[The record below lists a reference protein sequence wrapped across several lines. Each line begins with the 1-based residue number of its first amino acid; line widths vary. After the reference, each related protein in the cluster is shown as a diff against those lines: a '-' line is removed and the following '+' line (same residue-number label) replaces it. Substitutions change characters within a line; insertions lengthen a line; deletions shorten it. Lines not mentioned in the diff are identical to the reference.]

1 MIYSWE
7 DMEMLKK
14 ETSSFWLQVRLQ
26 VRVFLDVGLGIYIFD
41 PNILLWRKNVWTPFS
56 DSQQNG
62 LIQIVEVS
70 NGVVSFQF
78 RGLEFKGTYCQQREV
93 EAITEDVNAGCVC
106 CGPRS
111 VSDLCGANGNPFC
124 LSFSSWIRNLAMTWN
139 ILQKNY
145 ILGEDNLLSSSNFY
159 AYICLN
165 PYP

>member
-1 MIYSWE
+1 MT
-7 DMEMLKK
+7 K
-14 ETSSFWLQVRLQ
+14 
-26 VRVFLDVGLGIYIFD
+26 LGEH
-41 PNILLWRKNVWTPFS
+41 PTL

-145 ILGEDNLLSSSNFY
+145 ILGNIKCPILEYEHMSRRN
-159 AYICLN
+159 
-165 PYP
+165 

>member
-1 MIYSWE
+1 MAL
-7 DMEMLKK
+7 DMKK
-14 ETSSFWLQVRLQ
+14 PIWQN
-26 VRVFLDVGLGIYIFD
+26 
-41 PNILLWRKNVWTPFS
+41 PIL

-111 VSDLCGANGNPFC
+111 VSGTVFRPEKCFSQSELTSKGSYRNFSILFLFLAYSHSPGSYESTGTKMFKKFDQKVGHKDSLRI
-124 LSFSSWIRNLAMTWN
+124 SFLYN
-139 ILQKNY
+139 
-145 ILGEDNLLSSSNFY
+145 
-159 AYICLN
+159 
-165 PYP
+165 

>member
-1 MIYSWE
+1 M
-7 DMEMLKK
+7 K
-14 ETSSFWLQVRLQ
+14 T
-26 VRVFLDVGLGIYIFD
+26 
-41 PNILLWRKNVWTPFS
+41 S

-93 EAITEDVNAGCVC
+93 EAITEDVTAGCVC
-106 CGPRS
+106 C
-111 VSDLCGANGNPFC
+111 VANCKTFEDLCGANGNPFC

-145 ILGEDNLLSSSNFY
+145 ILGNLRGSKMY
-159 AYICLN
+159 R
-165 PYP
+165 

>member
-1 MIYSWE
+1 MAL
-7 DMEMLKK
+7 DMKK
-14 ETSSFWLQVRLQ
+14 PIWQNPTL
-26 VRVFLDVGLGIYIFD
+26 
-41 PNILLWRKNVWTPFS
+41 

-145 ILGEDNLLSSSNFY
+145 ILGNETLLSSLNLRKCMISESVGFFLEYNFY
-159 AYICLN
+159 FRWLLN
-165 PYP
+165 L